1 LDQARDSLTQFRETW
16 AAGHPPEIAAAHL
29 QDAVLPLE
37 EMLGVITN
45 EDVLD
50 VLFGDFCVG
59 K

>member
-1 LDQARDSLTQFRETW
+1 LRQARQSLTQFLETW
-16 AAGHPPEIAAAHL
+16 SAGHPPEIAAAHL

-45 EDVLD
+45 DDVLD
-50 VLFGDFCVG
+50 ALFANFCVG